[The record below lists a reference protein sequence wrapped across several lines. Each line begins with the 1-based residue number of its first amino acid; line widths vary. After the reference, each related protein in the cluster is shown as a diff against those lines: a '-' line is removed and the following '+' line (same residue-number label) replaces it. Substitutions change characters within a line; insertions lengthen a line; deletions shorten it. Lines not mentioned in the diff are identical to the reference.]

1 MWMVNSHSLADRH
14 SQWKQSGI
22 PEPLLSNVRLFQGLR
37 FLLGSLLD
45 GPGHV
50 AVPVEHARENMLEL
64 HRIAQQNRAKLM
76 LIPEAITP
84 DSSALT
90 EYSAMLQELATAHED
105 IAYLDA
111 PSLLLD
117 SGEDLFLDDVHL
129 TDNGHRR
136 LAEAMKQKAM
146 DLGWLE
152 GSQGTHEARD

>member
-1 MWMVNSHSLADRH
+1 
-14 SQWKQSGI
+14 
-22 PEPLLSNVRLFQGLR
+22 
-37 FLLGSLLD
+37 
-45 GPGHV
+45 
-50 AVPVEHARENMLEL
+50 
-64 HRIAQQNRAKLM
+64 M

-90 EYSAMLQELATAHED
+90 EYSAMLQELAATNED

-136 LAEAMKQKAM
+136 LAQAMKQKAM
-146 DLGWLE
+146 AEGWIK
-152 GSQGTHEARD
+152 GSQGAHEARD